1 MSGLT
6 IQLTRGSVSRSPL
19 FSDEQV
25 LEAADQEE
33 AGDEEEE
40 QEAEARPKAVEGSDD
55 VMAKAVGQKAV
66 VDISDGAATTNVLK
80 NSTNDVARRIL
91 DQALGG
97 TLFRHSHKRTHFVL
111 YVDAF

>member
-40 QEAEARPKAVEGSDD
+40 QEAEAGPKAVEGSDD

-91 DQALGG
+91 DRALGG
-97 TLFRHSHKRTHFVL
+97 TLFRHSHKRTYFVL